1 MKNESTLLICLL
13 ALIFLCAV
21 MSNSENNNFALGWL

>member
-1 MKNESTLLICLL
+1 MKNESILLICLI

-21 MSNSENNNFALGWL
+21 MGNSENNNFALGWL

>member
-1 MKNESTLLICLL
+1 MKNESILLML

-21 MSNSENNNFALGWL
+21 MSNFENNKFALGWL

>member
-1 MKNESTLLICLL
+1 MKNESILLICLI